1 MQQQPMRFTA
11 ASDASLLVTFADE
24 ISREANEQVI
34 ALFRALRQTRPK
46 WLRNLHPAYTSL
58 LVDFDLALADHARVE
73 ALVREQKLEEIAMEP
88 GKTVEVPVRYGGE
101 QGPDLREVAAMHG
114 LAPEQVIELHA
125 AASYR
130 VAFLGFTPGFAYL
143 IGLPEAI
150 HSPRLPLPRTSV
162 PMGSVGI
169 AGAQTGVYPASTP
182 GGWRLIGRT
191 EKLLAPDWVEPGDE
205 VRFVPIN
212 DEATA

>member
-1 MQQQPMRFTA
+1 MQPPIRIVA

-24 ISREANEQVI
+24 ISREANEAVI
-34 ALFRALRQTRPK
+34 ALFRAIRQARPK

-58 LVDFDLALADHARVE
+58 LIDFDLATADHARVE
-73 ALVREQKLEEIAMEP
+73 ALVREQKLEEVTLEP

-101 QGPDLREVAAMHG
+101 WGPDLREVAAMHEMT
-114 LAPEQVIELHA
+114 PQQVIERHA
-125 AASYR
+125 SVSYR
-130 VAFLGFTPGFAYL
+130 VAFLGFVPGFAYL
-143 IGLPEAI
+143 IGLPEEI
-150 HSPRLPLPRTSV
+150 HTPRLPLPRTTV
-162 PMGSVGI
+162 PIGSVGI

-205 VRFVPIN
+205 VRFVPEIP
-212 DEATA
+212 A